1 MRPNSPHTRRLLA
14 MVWFSASAMLALAL
28 FFYPISMTANAQF
41 LFIALPGISGAVA
54 GYAFGGNII
63 DRTKTAGY
71 GKAILKGA
79 GVALGAFVIF
89 AGLFAV
95 CLPLIEPRW
104 GLDQVGGLF
113 VSALIFGSLMG
124 GPLAVIA
131 GGIAGA
137 SLHGVGARM
146 RA

>member
-1 MRPNSPHTRRLLA
+1 MA
-14 MVWFSASAMLALAL
+14 WFSAFAMLTLFL
-28 FFYPISMTANAQF
+28 FFYPLSMTSNARF

-54 GYAFGGNII
+54 GYALGGNII
-63 DRTKTAGY
+63 DRTKTPGY
-71 GKAILKGA
+71 GKAVLKGV

-89 AGLFAV
+89 AALFAV
-95 CLPLIEPRW
+95 CLPIIEPGW
-104 GLDQVGGLF
+104 GFNQVGSFF
-113 VSALIFGSLMG
+113 VNALIFGFLMG

-137 SLHGVGARM
+137 SLHGVSSRM